1 MAENP
6 TIPTTAPSTMDGFQ
20 IPDPTDETSAYRSA
34 RTAGVREA
42 QAAATGTTP
51 RRLNV
56 NQLGL
61 QDKYDFT
68 YRVFPEDLGT
78 GYYGHYVVIN
88 INVPTVAAGLGG
100 PTAPP
105 AGAFQSLFTPLEQNS
120 KVDELRRFDNLFNP
134 VTGAGINSSPVAL
147 PRFTRRIAESIALFM
162 PQPMVYNTHNVY
174 EDISLSA
181 LAGRLSVSGLA
192 NLSAYLR
199 ARGAGTRAAQR
210 RAAAVVGILGVAGTA
225 YGAASKLLASPVN
238 PSVEILFSNTLQRA
252 FTFEFL
258 MAPKNARESLAIK
271 EIIKTLRFHG
281 APEINPVLPINWIAP
296 AEFDIT
302 FFYKGQ
308 ENVNIPR
315 INTCVME
322 RIEVDYAPSGVFSTF
337 SNGHPVTVRL
347 SMTFREVEPIHK
359 KRVLQGF

>member
-6 TIPTTAPSTMDGFQ
+6 TIPTTAP
-20 IPDPTDETSAYRSA
+20 PTERDLRGRNRNNLDTTQPVVG
-34 RTAGVREA
+34 TA
-42 QAAATGTTP
+42 P

-88 INVPTVAAGLGG
+88 INVPTVARGRGTA
-100 PTAPP
+100 TAPP

-199 ARGAGTRAAQR
+199 ARGGGARAGQ
-210 RAAAVVGILGVAGTA
+210 RAAAATVGILGTAGRAYGTA
-225 YGAASKLLASPVN
+225 SRLLSSPVN

-281 APEINPVLPINWIAP
+281 APEINPILPINWIAP

-302 FFYKGQ
+302 FFYGGQ